1 MRKIGIFTDGV
12 FKQPDF
18 ERGFELIKRCG
29 FDCADYSGLVNTQ
42 SEFGL
47 LEGDA
52 LISKM
57 REVKCAADRAGVEIY
72 QLHGP
77 WMAPLPN
84 LTEEER
90 RAWTDYAK
98 KCILASEVLGSPHY
112 IIHPMMPFGVRG
124 KEDPEFVYESN
135 RRFLGELCDTAEK
148 VGVTVCL
155 ENMPF
160 PWMTLYSE
168 LHVRDMVRELDRD
181 NLKVCLDTGHSLV
194 GGVQPRDA
202 VRALGDAIEALHVHD
217 NFGDTDRHLIP
228 GQAKGEWDAFRL
240 AVKEC
245 IPENVPMILETG
257 PSHSYPADVREDLLR
272 GYAGVA
278 KYLCEREK

>member
-18 ERGFELIKRCG
+18 ECGFELIKACG
-29 FDCADYSGLVNTQ
+29 FDFADYSGLINTA

-47 LEGDA
+47 LDGAA
-52 LISKM
+52 LTSKM
-57 REVKCAADRAGVEIY
+57 REVKRAADRAGVEIY

-84 LTEEER
+84 LTAEER
-90 RAWTDYAK
+90 RAWTDYAN

-124 KEDPEFVYESN
+124 KEDPEFVLDSN
-135 RRFLGELCDTAEK
+135 RRFLNELCDTAEK

-168 LHVRDMVRELDRD
+168 LHVMDMVRQLGRD

-194 GGVQPRDA
+194 GGVEPSEA
-202 VRALGDAIEALHVHD
+202 VRALGDMTEALHVHD
-217 NFGDTDRHLIP
+217 NFGDSDRHLLP
-228 GQAKGEWDAFRL
+228 GQGKADWTAFGL
-240 AVKEC
+240 AVREC
-245 IPENVPMILETG
+245 IPEGVPMILETG
-257 PSHSYPADVREDLLR
+257 PSHSYPAEVRRSLLR

-278 KYLCEREK
+278 KYLCETEN